1 MTFNI
6 RNTQYGTGPSKQKAP
21 GNNLYRKA
29 NARIRRDQA
38 WESLEQV
45 QRQDSVTLMHDNFY
59 LEKRRVRKWS
69 RSIVNLWQASVREPS
84 LLSPHHLD
92 TLGTEPAFQ
101 SQCPKTPTGKRPSG
115 KQPYLLTRGR
125 GGGGRGVFPT
135 SLFHC
140 LSTLRSS
147 LFCAQPARNC
157 TYSKRGSSPGLP
169 EDTGIQNTLS
179 DFDFRSICFTPESQ
193 PLAQP

>member
-6 RNTQYGTGPSKQKAP
+6 RNTQYGTGPSEQKAP

-125 GGGGRGVFPT
+125 GGGRKGCFPNI
-135 SLFHC
+135 SVPLFVYSAFFLVLC
-140 LSTLRSS
+140 PACQKLYIFQERELS
-147 LFCAQPARNC
+147 
-157 TYSKRGSSPGLP
+157 GS
-169 EDTGIQNTLS
+169 
-179 DFDFRSICFTPESQ
+179 
-193 PLAQP
+193 A